1 MPVIP
6 RIYFKYGTRYYVFWV
21 KKWRCKCDSTAK
33 GYIEKKRIEWR
44 ERTHWNQMQWTTAT
58 IFVIRHTMTNSSRK
72 QQLLQQQQHSN
83 TLHSSRQVYTLTYSY
98 VVQQRTNSTNFII
111 YQVQVLCCETAHRR
125 CLHGVYAT
133 KRETATTVIST
144 HNREA
149 AAVAAALCMHTYK
162 TDSRLLR
169 RSLNHHRTCFY
180 TGTNHKKGNVT
191 RKKNEK
197 NTIILDSNHGQH
209 VKGTAT

>member
-1 MPVIP
+1 
-6 RIYFKYGTRYYVFWV
+6 
-21 KKWRCKCDSTAK
+21 
-33 GYIEKKRIEWR
+33 
-44 ERTHWNQMQWTTAT
+44 
-58 IFVIRHTMTNSSRK
+58 MTNSSRK

-149 AAVAAALCMHTYK
+149 AAVAAALRMHAYK
-162 TDSRLLR
+162 TDSSIAQTTPQS
-169 RSLNHHRTCFY
+169 SLYIFLHWNKQQNRKF
-180 TGTNHKKGNVT
+180 HKKKT
-191 RKKNEK
+191 KKTPSSWIGTTD
-197 NTIILDSNHGQH
+197 NTSREQQRSCSPS
-209 VKGTAT
+209 KGRT